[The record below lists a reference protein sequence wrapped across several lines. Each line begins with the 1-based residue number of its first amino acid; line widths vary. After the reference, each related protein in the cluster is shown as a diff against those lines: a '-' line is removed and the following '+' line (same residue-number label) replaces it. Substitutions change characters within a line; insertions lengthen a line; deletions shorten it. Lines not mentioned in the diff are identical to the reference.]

1 MAVNI
6 PAKITVPPDIDMSN
20 PADIRE
26 VWSEIQ
32 ITIQYINELIDV
44 LNDHKDTLGLAVYYD
59 DSVG

>member
-6 PAKITVPPDIDMSN
+6 PAKITVPPDIDISD

-44 LNDHKDTLGLAVYYD
+44 LNDHKETLGLAVYYEE
-59 DSVG
+59 

>member
-1 MAVNI
+1 MSD
-6 PAKITVPPDIDMSN
+6 PGDIQ
-20 PADIRE
+20 E

-44 LNDHKDTLGLAVYYD
+44 LNGHKDTLGLAVYYD

>member
-1 MAVNI
+1 
-6 PAKITVPPDIDMSN
+6 MSN

-44 LNDHKDTLGLAVYYD
+44 LNDHKETLGLAVYYEE
-59 DSVG
+59 